1 LSAVELSDPGPRIL
15 TVIDEFAN
23 LADALPN
30 SERKEL
36 WRYAR
41 MVAAEGRKAG
51 IHLALALQ
59 DPTHKSLDLRIRRNC
74 LPISFRVKDGD
85 ASRVILGAGG
95 AERLPP
101 RQFLT
106 VMDRLIQGVA
116 FAPSDQEIRSFL
128 AARPVAA
135 YPAPDWLDG
144 ETTIPQETRV
154 IDPNEQEIA
163 NMLTAGHSLREIQQ
177 QIFGYA
183 GGAAYEAVK
192 RVQARLAREG

>member
-1 LSAVELSDPGPRIL
+1 M
-15 TVIDEFAN
+15 
-23 LADALPN
+23 
-30 SERKEL
+30 

-85 ASRVILGAGG
+85 ASRVILGSGG

-116 FAPSDQEIRSFL
+116 FAPSDEEIRAVL
-128 AARPVAA
+128 TARPVAP
-135 YPAPDWLDG
+135 YPVPDWLEG
-144 ETTIPQETRV
+144 ETAAPQPTRV
-154 IDPNEQEIA
+154 IDPNEQEIVDLLA
-163 NMLTAGHSLREIQQ
+163 AGRSLREIQQ
-177 QIFGYA
+177 QVFGYA

-192 RVQARLAREG
+192 RVQARLAREE